1 MPKNFKLHKPEENT
15 AYKFA
20 VPETGKI
27 LSLRYLC
34 LRNDGRLA
42 FQNIETKNV
51 VTLSQKRFSYFYAF
65 CLIEK
70 KKETENGKGKDKTE
84 RFRRT

>member
-1 MPKNFKLHKPEENT
+1 MPKKFKLHKPEENT

-70 KKETENGKGKDKTE
+70 KKEKKENGRQESAG
-84 RFRRT
+84 RNG